1 MKAVNILEEQ
11 RKLSEMNYKKK
22 KTFMTEKPKKNF
34 EIESNRT
41 ASNLTKYQLPYIDD
55 LIQGLKTPS
64 NRHQGFD

>member
-1 MKAVNILEEQ
+1 
-11 RKLSEMNYKKK
+11 MNYKKK

-55 LIQGLKTPS
+55 LIQGLKTPI